1 MSQNSEG
8 KALEREARGKRLQE
22 AGQQG
27 QGPKSRDS
35 TLGERTNLVVCKV
48 MPNYENS
55 RRPEFKDLMQ
65 D

>member
-35 TLGERTNLVVCKV
+35 TLGKNKSCR
-48 MPNYENS
+48 
-55 RRPEFKDLMQ
+55 MQ
-65 D
+65 GNAKL